1 MLKVC
6 NIQSKFDNIK
16 NGKNGQNLKKVQVNF
31 LDTVRLS
38 KLKSIFVNYS
48 KFAIAQ
54 QTNYTKATFGE

>member
-16 NGKNGQNLKKVQVNF
+16 NGKKGQNLKKDQVNF

-38 KLKSIFVNYS
+38 KLKSMFVNYS
-48 KFAIAQ
+48 KFAVVQ
-54 QTNYTKATFGE
+54 QTNYTKATFDE